1 MNLIDYMG
9 ANTDGQFLERLQQE
23 VQAWEQEG
31 TITPEQGRAILSRYP
46 ADSSVGAV
54 RRRHSLVVGIS
65 VLGAVLVGLGIISFF
80 AANWDDISRS
90 VRLGML
96 IAGVI
101 LSYGAGFLLWQR
113 LGYTA
118 LGLALVLLGCIIFGA
133 GVHLIGQIYNV
144 PVDHPNLTAFWF
156 LGVAPLA
163 YATRSRPI
171 MALAVALFLVAVAFR
186 IAHWDRFTGEIQ
198 TVGYFALYLG
208 LGLAIY
214 AVGRA
219 KQQLPGWEQMGSVFR
234 AIGVVVALG
243 ALYLM
248 TFLELHEESRE
259 VVGPGYRYW
268 VLAYAASAVAVASL
282 AWSVWQIRLSPTESP
297 AEYVELAAV
306 VLLLAASLLVVNV
319 PSQEAAVYTIVFNV
333 LLALCALGMMVSGY
347 LQESEVRINLSM
359 GLIALFL
366 ISRYFEFS
374 IQLLDGALVF
384 VGAGVI
390 LLAGGFLLER
400 GRRRMLEAMRRE
412 EAGR

>member
-23 VQAWEQEG
+23 VQAWERDG

-186 IAHWDRFTGEIQ
+186 IAHWDRFAGEIQ

-248 TFLELHEESRE
+248 TFFELHEESRE

-282 AWSVWQIRLSPTESP
+282 AWTVWRTPIASQGVASGIR
-297 AEYVELAAV
+297 
-306 VLLLAASLLVVNV
+306 
-319 PSQEAAVYTIVFNV
+319 
-333 LLALCALGMMVSGY
+333 
-347 LQESEVRINLSM
+347 R
-359 GLIALFL
+359 
-366 ISRYFEFS
+366 
-374 IQLLDGALVF
+374 
-384 VGAGVI
+384 
-390 LLAGGFLLER
+390 AGGGRIAPRRVPPRGQRSLSGGGGIRHRLQRPPGSLRPGHDGLGVPAGER
-400 GRRRMLEAMRRE
+400 GPDKPVHGADRPVLDFQVLRILDSTA
-412 EAGR
+412 